1 MGLLTN
7 DMTRLRDDID
17 ALHNSREAFINGLM
31 HNVAEMQSNFRDAH
45 AEMSRELRQTLDDN
59 EAKRMQE
66 SMDSHG
72 QRITEITDRKR
83 KVDETLTDF
92 RNTHAEMASKTKDDL
107 STFVSN
113 LKENVVQMHE
123 TFRDAHAEM
132 SRELRQTLN
141 DNEAKRMQVAMDSH
155 GERTSFVSDLS
166 ETVAGMRQEFA
177 EEIEGVHQAWFGQ
190 APRERTTKKETKRKS
205 REEEV
210 KAEPEKPEELIP
222 DDLTEIQG
230 IGHSR
235 QEILNEA
242 GFYTF
247 AQFAKSTPEDLKR
260 ALGEMSKFV
269 DVEKWIEQAKEL
281 VEPE

>member
-17 ALHNSREAFINGLM
+17 ALHNSRGAFINDLM
-31 HNVAEMQSNFRDAH
+31 HNVAEMQSNFRND
-45 AEMSRELRQTLDDN
+45 
-59 EAKRMQE
+59 
-66 SMDSHG
+66 
-72 QRITEITDRKR
+72 
-83 KVDETLTDF
+83 
-92 RNTHAEMASKTKDDL
+92 HAEMASKTKDDL
-107 STFVSN
+107 STFVTG
-113 LKENVVQMHE
+113 LKGSVADLLQ
-123 TFRDAHAEM
+123 
-132 SRELRQTLN
+132 
-141 DNEAKRMQVAMDSH
+141 QVAAD
-155 GERTSFVSDLS
+155 
-166 ETVAGMRQEFA
+166 
-177 EEIEGVHQAWFGQ
+177 IEGAHQAWFGQ
-190 APRERTTKKETKRKS
+190 APRERTTKKETKRKF
-205 REEEV
+205 REEEIKV
-210 KAEPEKPEELIP
+210 EPEKPEELIP

>member
-1 MGLLTN
+1 MGVLTN

-17 ALHNSREAFINGLM
+17 ALHNSRGAFINDLM
-31 HNVAEMQSNFRDAH
+31 HNVAEMQSNFRND
-45 AEMSRELRQTLDDN
+45 
-59 EAKRMQE
+59 
-66 SMDSHG
+66 
-72 QRITEITDRKR
+72 
-83 KVDETLTDF
+83 
-92 RNTHAEMASKTKDDL
+92 HAEMASKTKDDL

-132 SRELRQTLN
+132 SRELRQTFD
-141 DNEAKRMQVAMDSH
+141 DNEAKRMQESMDSH
-155 GERTSFVSDLS
+155 GQRITEITDRKRKVDETLADFRNTHAEMASKTKDDLS
-166 ETVAGMRQEFA
+166 TFVTGLKGSVADLLQQVA
-177 EEIEGVHQAWFGQ
+177 ADIEGAHQAWFGQ
-190 APRERTTKKETKRKS
+190 APRERTTKKETKRKF
-205 REEEV
+205 REEEIKV
-210 KAEPEKPEELIP
+210 EPEKPEELIP

-230 IGHSR
+230 IGLSR